1 MALSANDQARLEQL
15 RRKLSARTSAGV
27 ALPGFKAN
35 VVALQAAI
43 AEFEGRAGDVEKLP
57 EEPVP

>member
-1 MALSANDQARLEQL
+1 
-15 RRKLSARTSAGV
+15 
-27 ALPGFKAN
+27 
-35 VVALQAAI
+35 LQAAI